1 MPPNRRQFAE
11 RGSTPVTPEKQRKD
25 ENFMRER
32 AIAINI
38 RVTETEKRKM
48 ERNAKLCGVSLSA
61 YLRKVALG
69 KEVRAVAPQSFYE
82 VYRQVKVLK
91 AGWKTSSEATV
102 DRAFELLELLE
113 QSILNAY
120 HDLESSENGSDKP
133 WQ

>member
-1 MPPNRRQFAE
+1 
-11 RGSTPVTPEKQRKD
+11 
-25 ENFMRER
+25 MRER

-48 ERNAKLCGVSLSA
+48 ERNAKLCSLSLSA

-82 VYRQVKVLK
+82 VYRQVKALK

-102 DRAFELLELLE
+102 DRAFEMLE

-120 HDLESSENGSDKP
+120 HEIESSENGSEKS

>member
-1 MPPNRRQFAE
+1 
-11 RGSTPVTPEKQRKD
+11 
-25 ENFMRER
+25 MRER

-61 YLRKVALG
+61 CLRKVALG

>member
-1 MPPNRRQFAE
+1 
-11 RGSTPVTPEKQRKD
+11 
-25 ENFMRER
+25 MRER

-48 ERNAKLCGVSLSA
+48 ERNAKLCGDSLSA

-102 DRAFELLELLE
+102 DRAFELLE

>member
-1 MPPNRRQFAE
+1 
-11 RGSTPVTPEKQRKD
+11 
-25 ENFMRER
+25 MRER

-48 ERNAKLCGVSLSA
+48 ERNAKLCGVSFSA

-102 DRAFELLELLE
+102 DRAFELLE

>member
-1 MPPNRRQFAE
+1 
-11 RGSTPVTPEKQRKD
+11 
-25 ENFMRER
+25 MRER

-91 AGWKTSSEATV
+91 VGWKTSSEATV
-102 DRAFELLELLE
+102 DRAFELLE

>member
-1 MPPNRRQFAE
+1 
-11 RGSTPVTPEKQRKD
+11 
-25 ENFMRER
+25 MRER

-69 KEVRAVAPQSFYE
+69 KEARAVAPQSFYE

-102 DRAFELLELLE
+102 DRAFELLE

>member
-1 MPPNRRQFAE
+1 
-11 RGSTPVTPEKQRKD
+11 
-25 ENFMRER
+25 MRER

-102 DRAFELLELLE
+102 DRAFELLE

-120 HDLESSENGSDKP
+120 HNLESSENGSDKP

>member
-1 MPPNRRQFAE
+1 
-11 RGSTPVTPEKQRKD
+11 
-25 ENFMRER
+25 MRER
-32 AIAINI
+32 AI
-38 RVTETEKRKM
+38 
-48 ERNAKLCGVSLSA
+48 AKLCGVSLSA

-102 DRAFELLELLE
+102 DRAFELLE

>member
-1 MPPNRRQFAE
+1 
-11 RGSTPVTPEKQRKD
+11 
-25 ENFMRER
+25 MRER

-102 DRAFELLELLE
+102 DRAFELLE
-113 QSILNAY
+113 QSVLNAY

>member
-1 MPPNRRQFAE
+1 
-11 RGSTPVTPEKQRKD
+11 
-25 ENFMRER
+25 MRER

-61 YLRKVALG
+61 SLRKVALG

-102 DRAFELLELLE
+102 DRAFELLE

>member
-1 MPPNRRQFAE
+1 
-11 RGSTPVTPEKQRKD
+11 
-25 ENFMRER
+25 MRER

-102 DRAFELLELLE
+102 DRAFELLE

>member
-1 MPPNRRQFAE
+1 
-11 RGSTPVTPEKQRKD
+11 
-25 ENFMRER
+25 MRER

-38 RVTETEKRKM
+38 RVTETDKRKM

-102 DRAFELLELLE
+102 DRAFELLE

>member
-1 MPPNRRQFAE
+1 
-11 RGSTPVTPEKQRKD
+11 
-25 ENFMRER
+25 MRER

-48 ERNAKLCGVSLSA
+48 ERNSKLCGVSLSA

-102 DRAFELLELLE
+102 DRAFELLE

>member
-1 MPPNRRQFAE
+1 
-11 RGSTPVTPEKQRKD
+11 
-25 ENFMRER
+25 MRER

-102 DRAFELLELLE
+102 DRAFELLE

-120 HDLESSENGSDKP
+120 HDLESSENGSAKP

>member
-1 MPPNRRQFAE
+1 
-11 RGSTPVTPEKQRKD
+11 
-25 ENFMRER
+25 MRER

-48 ERNAKLCGVSLSA
+48 ERNAKFCGVSLSA

-82 VYRQVKVLK
+82 TYRQVKVLK

-102 DRAFELLELLE
+102 DRAFEMLE

-120 HDLESSENGSDKP
+120 HELESKENGSENP

>member
-1 MPPNRRQFAE
+1 
-11 RGSTPVTPEKQRKD
+11 
-25 ENFMRER
+25 MRER

-102 DRAFELLELLE
+102 DRAFELLE
-113 QSILNAY
+113 QSILNVY